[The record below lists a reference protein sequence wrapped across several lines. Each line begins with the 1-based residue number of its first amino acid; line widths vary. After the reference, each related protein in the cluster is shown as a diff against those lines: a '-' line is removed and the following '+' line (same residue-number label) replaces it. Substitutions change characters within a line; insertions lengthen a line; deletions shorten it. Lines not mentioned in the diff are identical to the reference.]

1 MVSMSRPP
9 EPRPAPA
16 PTARAAAA
24 RPATPPGVQGRWAR
38 RAAGGLIGVS
48 VLLAAWSFALPF
60 VFGLGPRQ
68 VPWWREVF
76 GLIRIQGVVG
86 V

>member
-1 MVSMSRPP
+1 M
-9 EPRPAPA
+9 
-16 PTARAAAA
+16 TC
-24 RPATPPGVQGRWAR
+24 RWAR